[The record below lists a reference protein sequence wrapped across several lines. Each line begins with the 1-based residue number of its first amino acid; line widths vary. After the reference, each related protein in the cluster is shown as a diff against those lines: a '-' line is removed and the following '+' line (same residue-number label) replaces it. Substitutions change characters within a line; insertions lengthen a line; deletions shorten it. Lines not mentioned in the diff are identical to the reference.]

1 MDSMTLG
8 RGGPEVSALGL
19 GCMSM
24 SGTYGPTDDAES
36 IATVHAALEAGITLI
51 DTGDF
56 YGMGHNELLVREALA
71 GGRRDKAI
79 LSVKFG
85 ALRDPRGGWSG
96 LDGRPAAVRNFLAYT
111 LRRLGTDHIDIYRPA
126 RLDPNVPIEETVG
139 AIAEMITAGYVRH
152 IGLSEAGVET
162 IRRAHAVHPITD
174 VQLEYS
180 LMSRGIETEILPAL
194 RALGIAV
201 TAYGVLS
208 RGLLSGSIQPGA
220 SDIRTQRLPRFQGE
234 NLTRN
239 LALVEALA
247 AVARRKGAT
256 PAQLATAWVAG
267 QGKDILPLI
276 GARTRQR
283 LAESLAATDLKLT
296 EQDRAEI
303 ERAGP
308 AEAVAGTRYEAAQMA
323 HLDSEKPAAR

>member
-1 MDSMTLG
+1 MG
-8 RGGPEVSALGL
+8 
-19 GCMSM
+19 M
-24 SGTYGPTDDAES
+24 SGIYGQADDAES
-36 IATVHAALEAGITLI
+36 IATIHAALDAGITLL

-56 YGMGHNELLVREALA
+56 YGMGHNELLLRDALRR
-71 GGRRDKAI
+71 GVRRDSVFI
-79 LSVKFG
+79 QVKFG
-85 ALRDPRGGWSG
+85 GQRDPSG
-96 LDGRPAAVRNFLAYT
+96 AFIGHDASPAAAKNSLAYT
-111 LRRLGTDHIDIYRPA
+111 LTRLGTDYVDLYQPA
-126 RLDPNVPIEETVG
+126 RLDPDVPIEETVG

-152 IGLSEAGVET
+152 IGLSEAGGET
-162 IRRAHAVHPITD
+162 IRRAHAVHPIAD

-180 LMSRGIETEILPAL
+180 LMSRGIEAEILPTL
-194 RALGIAV
+194 RELGIAV

-208 RGLLSGSIQPGA
+208 RGLLSGSLQPGA

-256 PAQLATAWVAG
+256 PAQFATAWVAC

-276 GARTRQR
+276 GARTRER
-283 LAESLAATDLKLT
+283 LSESLAAADLKLT
-296 EQDRAEI
+296 AQELAEI
-303 ERAGP
+303 ERAVP

-323 HLDSEKPAAR
+323 HLDSEKPGAR